1 MRGGWS
7 GAAAAAEVAMATVA
21 RAEAQ
26 TAMEGETRREVM
38 KVEGVMAVVA

>member
-1 MRGGWS
+1 
-7 GAAAAAEVAMATVA
+7 MATVA